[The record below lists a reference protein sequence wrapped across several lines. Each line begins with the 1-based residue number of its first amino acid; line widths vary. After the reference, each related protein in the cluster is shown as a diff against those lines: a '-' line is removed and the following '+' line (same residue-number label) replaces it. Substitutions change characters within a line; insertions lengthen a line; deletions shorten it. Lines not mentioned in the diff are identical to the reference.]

1 MMALSPLDGRYQDVV
16 ADLSLVL
23 SEFGLMKARAQ
34 VEVQWLIFLSD
45 KQLIPA
51 LPDSDVQSLKKT
63 INEFSAE
70 NFSAIK
76 DLEKTTKHDVKA
88 VELWLRTVVP
98 ATHHSYLHLGCTSE
112 DINSTAYSLVL
123 TQAREVLEGTAK
135 ELYQTL
141 RTQAQNWAEIPL
153 LARTHGQPA
162 TPTTLG
168 KEWAVFALRWQQ
180 GLERQNQI
188 PLTAKFSGATGNW
201 AAHHWINAKADWPV
215 LTAEFVTDR
224 LGIPYNGITTQ
235 IEPHDNLARW
245 LNEIGI
251 LSSIAID
258 HCRDTW
264 GYISLGYFTQ
274 QVVSNEVGS
283 STMPHKVNPI
293 NFENAEGNFK
303 LARSWGQTLSH
314 ELSISRWQRDLTD
327 STLQRNLGVV
337 LGHFLLAMKSWQQGL
352 NKIKPQITAME
363 SDLAAQPMVLLEAVQ
378 TALRQAGVTE
388 AYDLAKAL
396 SRGQDV
402 SLLQIRDW
410 IGSLPLEDSVKK
422 SLQALEPKDYLGQ
435 SVWLAKKGG

>member
-1 MMALSPLDGRYQDVV
+1 MMVLSPLDGRYQDAV

-201 AAHHWINAKADWPV
+201 AAHHWINAKADWPA
-215 LTAEFVTDR
+215 LTAEFVTER
-224 LGIPYNGITTQ
+224 LGVPYNGITTQ

-303 LARSWGQTLSH
+303 LARSWGQTLSQ
-314 ELSISRWQRDLTD
+314 ELPISRWQRDLTD

-352 NKIKPQITAME
+352 SKITPQITAME
-363 SDLAAQPMVLLEAVQ
+363 ADLAAQPMVLLEAVQ

-396 SRGQDV
+396 SRGQEV
-402 SLLQIRDW
+402 SLPQIRDW
-410 IGSLPLEDSVKK
+410 IESLPLEDSVKK

-435 SVWLAKKGG
+435 SVWLAKKAD